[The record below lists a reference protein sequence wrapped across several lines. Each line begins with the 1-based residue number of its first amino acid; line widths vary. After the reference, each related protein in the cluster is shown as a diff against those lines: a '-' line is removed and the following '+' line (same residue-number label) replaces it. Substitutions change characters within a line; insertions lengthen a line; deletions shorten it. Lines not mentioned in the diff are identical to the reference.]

1 MNIDIKNL
9 FQDMAS
15 TASNNL
21 QQDGDK
27 ISGNLLKVLENNKD
41 SIAEL
46 VKARADG
53 DINQEDFDSEL
64 AREKSILEVEMLGLE
79 IASKAA
85 IQKAVNAAINTLT
98 SAVSAAL

>member
-15 TASNNL
+15 KASNNL